1 MFENWSSVFRG
12 VPDFNSE
19 LLASSAVG
27 DTEWG
32 EWEWWG
38 HHADGSS
45 FAMRGITILV
55 MGGGLVTE
63 ARLYMEPV
71 DLGGGDIGAAVQELY
86 KPPPESAH

>member
-1 MFENWSSVFRG
+1 VFENWSSVFRG

-19 LLASSAVG
+19 LLASSAIG

-32 EWEWWG
+32 EWEWRG

-55 MGGGLVTE
+55 MV
-63 ARLYMEPV
+63 
-71 DLGGGDIGAAVQELY
+71 AV
-86 KPPPESAH
+86 